1 MKILRKL
8 ITNNV
13 SYLLIVKRVVVLT
26 TLLQFS
32 SAAFSQPVERDFVGV
47 AAGYSVTP
55 NITYHRAGAVELKL
69 DVYRPRG

>member
-1 MKILRKL
+1 MIA
-8 ITNNV
+8 NQV
-13 SYLLIVKRVVVLT
+13 GYLLIVKRVFVLA

-32 SAAFSQPVERDFVGV
+32 SATFSQPVERDFVGV